1 MSTSITNIIQKKE
14 TLKEKASG
22 NDCFKDDGNAS
33 VKSYAILGILFLII
47 TSDVFIDN
55 VLCSFSSATKGRDLT
70 IVGAIIS
77 AIILIMAHIIIVSQI
92 N

>member
-1 MSTSITNIIQKKE
+1 MSTSIDNILHKKE
-14 TLKEKASG
+14 SLKENATD
-22 NDCFKDDGNAS
+22 DCFNEGGS
-33 VKSYAILGILFLII
+33 SSWRSYTILGILFLII

-70 IVGAIIS
+70 FVGAIIS
-77 AIILIMAHIIIVSQI
+77 AIILIIAHIIIVSQI